1 MSTPDKSPPN
11 QNDRKHGN
19 DNPTPEM
26 LAAGKMSLYFA
37 VLILGAIL
45 TAELSLPWKVAALV
59 FGAAALVTGIMAMV
73 RAVKAKMKGS
83 IFGFLSLGLVLTVI
97 VTLTQVWAIALWPW
111 QSSYETCLDNAIT
124 DQAHHKCIT
133 DYEDHLNTLIPG
145 KLLGPN

>member
-1 MSTPDKSPPN
+1 MSTPDKSPNPN
-11 QNDRKHGN
+11 GGKQGN
-19 DNPTPEM
+19 GNPTPEM
-26 LAAGKMSLYFA
+26 IAAGKMSLYFA

-45 TAELSLPWKVAALV
+45 TSELNLPWKVSALV
-59 FGAAALVTGIMAMV
+59 FGAAALVAGIIAMV
-73 RAVKAKMKGS
+73 RAVKAKMRGS

-111 QSSYETCLDNAIT
+111 QSNYETCLDNAIT

-145 KLLGPN
+145 ELLGPD